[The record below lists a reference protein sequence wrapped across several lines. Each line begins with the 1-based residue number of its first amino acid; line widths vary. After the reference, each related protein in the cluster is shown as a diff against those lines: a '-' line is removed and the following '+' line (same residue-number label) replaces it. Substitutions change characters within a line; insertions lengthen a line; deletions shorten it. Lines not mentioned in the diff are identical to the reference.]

1 MGLPPRNGNSP
12 SSQSKTEIWKNSGLG
27 GEASGE
33 EGDERD
39 REATE
44 VKPPLHR
51 KLGEKTKK
59 DESLLERLVQILEAK
74 KDKNDEG
81 SSVGS
86 IRLKLPTLQTRKT

>member
-1 MGLPPRNGNSP
+1 MRN
-12 SSQSKTEIWKNSGLG
+12 
-27 GEASGE
+27 
-33 EGDERD
+33 

-86 IRLKLPTLQTRKT
+86 IRLKMLENYPPFKQGKDDLQSWLQNFKRLIPEKR